1 MRPLILRIGLAIAY
15 LADTSP
21 RNFVRGETCNFP
33 AQLQNDDRP
42 NGFFDRGTA
51 GAHCLGERARW
62 PSANNA
68 PATAPACVARHI
80 LGPGNYLAFVAK
92 HCPVLYPSSSLNC
105 SHDKIFVVK
114 TGFLTDLSFSE

>member
-21 RNFVRGETCNFP
+21 GNFVRGGTCNFP

-51 GAHCLGERARW
+51 GAHCLGERV

-68 PATAPACVARHI
+68 LATACVARNI
-80 LGPGNYLAFVAK
+80 LGPCNYLALVAK
-92 HCPVLYPSSSLNC
+92 HCPVLYPSSSALLIVLTA
-105 SHDKIFVVK
+105 IFVVK
-114 TGFLTDLSFSE
+114 INFLIDLLTSE